1 MFRETLRKGPNKKG
15 GRGGGGIWN
24 WGVKTSFCSNFLAKT
39 VHML

>member
-15 GRGGGGIWN
+15 GRGGGIWN